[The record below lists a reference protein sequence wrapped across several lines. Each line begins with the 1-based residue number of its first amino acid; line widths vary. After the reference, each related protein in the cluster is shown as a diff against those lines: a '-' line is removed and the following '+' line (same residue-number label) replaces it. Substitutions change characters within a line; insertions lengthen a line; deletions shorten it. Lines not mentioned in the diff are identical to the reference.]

1 MPKVF
6 FVEKRIFKVEG
17 VRVKFMQNGRNV
29 RSDREILPQYNAQ
42 RMLKNSASVNDLI
55 NLRLKVQFPG
65 FDFVVLKS
73 DGHHASG
80 QTKLSTVRDSYLE
93 N

>member
-1 MPKVF
+1 MPKLSC
-6 FVEKRIFKVEG
+6 VERKIFNIEG
-17 VRVKFMQNGRNV
+17 VKVKFMQNGRNV
-29 RSDREILPQYNAQ
+29 RSDREIQVQYEVH
-42 RMLKNSASVNDLI
+42 RMLKNSASVKDFI
-55 NLRLKVQFPG
+55 DLRLRVQFPG

-80 QTKLSTVRDSYLE
+80 QTKMSTVRDTYLD